1 MQTTEVKV
9 TRTCPACH
17 CPTHLWQDSS
27 GSGWIHDRAVDEH
40 LCCPAC
46 HRPTHLWQDSSGSG
60 WIHDRAVDEHL
71 CWRENRAAYED
82 STL

>member
-1 MQTTEVKV
+1 MEMTMQTTEVKV

-40 LCCPAC
+40 LC
-46 HRPTHLWQDSSGSG
+46 
-60 WIHDRAVDEHL
+60 
-71 CWRENRAAYED
+71 WRENRAAYED
-82 STL
+82 GTL